1 MTWEAMTIDEY
12 AEFQISCGAKVIKI
26 GDTWWTEARP
36 FFFRPLF
43 PFAQVTPENAR
54 YPLQSFIGGVLHLV
68 PDATA
73 SNSYMNL
80 FLYDE
85 LGEYS
90 IEKLGAKQ
98 RWIIRQGVKNFEAR
112 RITDLKAFVEEAF
125 PIYDDFYN
133 RTRYFYKKERRDRE
147 GFAVW
152 AEAVFRFPKVVVM
165 GAYHEGKLCAVDIS
179 YRVEDIII
187 DDVFFSDNASQGL
200 RVTDFFVHTLR
211 EAAKST
217 DARMLFRGF
226 PTGKQT
232 LDESKVKRGCK
243 ILKMPAY
250 CKINP
255 IALYVGKTFM
265 NQSYRKLIAIT
276 CFSEMI
282 GESTATAAQ

>member
-12 AEFQISCGAKVIKI
+12 AEFQKACGAKVIKS

-43 PFAQVTPENAR
+43 PFAEVAPGKVK
-54 YPLQSFIGGVLHLV
+54 YPLQSLIGGVLHLV
-68 PDATA
+68 PDASS

-80 FLYDE
+80 FVYDD
-85 LGEYS
+85 LAEYS

-98 RWIIRQGVKNFEAR
+98 RWIIKQGLKNFEAR
-112 RITDLKAFVEEAF
+112 RVTDLKSFIDEAF

-133 RTRYFYKKERRDRE
+133 RTRYFYKKERRDRK
-147 GFAVW
+147 GFAAW
-152 AEAVFRFPKVVVM
+152 AETIFRFPKVVVT

-179 YRVEDIII
+179 YRVDNVII
-187 DDVFFSDNASQGL
+187 DDVFFSDNASQSL

-211 EAAKST
+211 EAAKTT
-217 DARMLFRGF
+217 DATVLFRGL

-243 ILKMPAY
+243 IVQMPAY

-255 IALYVGKTFM
+255 IALIVGKLFM

-276 CFSEMI
+276 RFSEVI
-282 GESTATAAQ
+282 NPAPTAAQ